1 MASDFDAFIAA
12 TERASREAR
21 AEFEREV
28 IAQIVRYYTPIVAW
42 GWDPEAGVKRRAQMT
57 SVENYLEKHGWYRG
71 LKEEARG

>member
-1 MASDFDAFIAA
+1 MASDFDAFIANA
-12 TERASREAR
+12 EREGREAR
-21 AEFEREV
+21 AVFEREV

-57 SVENYLEKHGWYRG
+57 SAENYLEKHGWYKW